1 MYVSLIMIKCKG
13 LQLQYSRGE
22 FLTLPKFYSNK
33 HNFYDRDRANVHIL
47 YRFLKQNTIT
57 LKE

>member
-1 MYVSLIMIKCKG
+1 MIKCKG